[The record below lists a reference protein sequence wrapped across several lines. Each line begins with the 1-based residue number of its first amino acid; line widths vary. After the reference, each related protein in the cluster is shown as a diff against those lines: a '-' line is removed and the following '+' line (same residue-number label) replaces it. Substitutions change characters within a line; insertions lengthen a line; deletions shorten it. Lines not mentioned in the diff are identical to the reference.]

1 MSRVSDNIKKARLDI
16 AMSQKQLA
24 KKLGVSESF
33 VNEIETG
40 RRVLNENT
48 INRIANV
55 LKINLNDINMY
66 DEDAT
71 ENAKEEKVKEQI
83 FVKKDNKKNE
93 PVNELWNDA
102 FGSVIRNVPILN
114 YDMGKVLGT
123 KPMPILSNKIDGF
136 SQDKVAF
143 LNIEDN
149 DMIGYRIC
157 KGDIAFVNLNHEIE
171 NSSICLIEYNSER
184 IIRQIKKLDTSKVLL
199 IKNSGTL
206 KTQTVNPK
214 EIKVLARLI
223 SVEVLLK
230 D

>member
-1 MSRVSDNIKKARLDI
+1 MSRISDNIKKARLDSG
-16 AMSQKQLA
+16 MNQKQLA

-40 RRVLNENT
+40 RRVLNEST

-55 LKINLNDINMY
+55 LMINLNDINMY
-66 DEDAT
+66 DEDA
-71 ENAKEEKVKEQI
+71 KEEKIKEVI
-83 FVKKDNKKNE
+83 PVKKENKKNE

-102 FGSVIRNVPILN
+102 FGSVIRNVPILD
-114 YDMGKVLGT
+114 YELDKVLGT
-123 KPMPILSNKIDGF
+123 KPMPILSNKVNGF

-143 LNIEDN
+143 LKIEDD

-157 KGDIAFVNLNHEIE
+157 KGDVAFINLSHEIE
-171 NSSICLIEYNSER
+171 NSSICLIEHNSER
-184 IIRQIKKLDTSKVLL
+184 IIRQIKKLDSSKILL
-199 IKNSGTL
+199 VKNSGAL
-206 KTQTVNPK
+206 KTETVNPK

>member
-40 RRVLNENT
+40 RRVLNEST

-66 DEDAT
+66 DEDT
-71 ENAKEEKVKEQI
+71 KEEKIKEQI
-83 FVKKDNKKNE
+83 PLKKEKKKNE
-93 PVNELWNDA
+93 PINELWNDA
-102 FGSVIRNVPILN
+102 FGSVIRNVPILD
-114 YDMGKVLGT
+114 YELDKILAT
-123 KPMPILSNKIDGF
+123 RPMPIVANKVNGF

-143 LNIEDN
+143 LKIEDD

-157 KGDIAFVNLNHEIE
+157 KGDIAFINLSHEIE
-171 NSSICLIEYNSER
+171 NSSICLIEHNSEK
-184 IIRQIKKLDTSKVLL
+184 IIRQIKKIDSSKILL

-206 KTQTVNPK
+206 RTETVNPK

>member
-1 MSRVSDNIKKARLDI
+1 MSRISDNIKKARLDI
-16 AMSQKQLA
+16 GMNQKQLA

-40 RRVLNENT
+40 RRVLNEST

-66 DEDAT
+66 DEDP
-71 ENAKEEKVKEQI
+71 KEEKIKEVI
-83 FVKKDNKKNE
+83 PVKKENKKNE
-93 PVNELWNDA
+93 PINELWNDA
-102 FGSVIRNVPILN
+102 FGSVIRNVPVFN
-114 YDMGKVLGT
+114 YELTKALDT
-123 KPMPILSNKIDGF
+123 KPMPIISNKINGF

-143 LNIEDN
+143 LKIEDD

-157 KGDIAFVNLNHEIE
+157 KGDIAFINLSHEIE
-171 NSSICLIEYNSER
+171 NSSICLIEYNCEK
-184 IIRQIKKLDTSKVLL
+184 IIRQIKKLDASKILL

-206 KTQTVNPK
+206 KTQTVSPK

>member
-1 MSRVSDNIKKARLDI
+1 MSRVSDNIKKARLDSG
-16 AMSQKQLA
+16 MNQKQLA

-40 RRVLNENT
+40 RRVLSEST

-66 DEDAT
+66 DEDA
-71 ENAKEEKVKEQI
+71 KEEKIKEVI
-83 FVKKDNKKNE
+83 SVKKESKKNE
-93 PVNELWNDA
+93 PINELWNDA
-102 FGSVIRNVPILN
+102 FGSVIRNVPILDYELKN
-114 YDMGKVLGT
+114 ILDT
-123 KPMPILSNKIDGF
+123 KAMPILSNKINGF

-143 LNIEDN
+143 LKIEDD
-149 DMIGYRIC
+149 DMMGYRIC
-157 KGDIAFVNLNHEIE
+157 KGDIAFINLSHEIE
-171 NSSICLIEYNSER
+171 NSSICLIEHNCEK
-184 IIRQIKKLDTSKVLL
+184 IIRQIKKLDSSKILL

-206 KTQTVNPK
+206 KTETVNPK

-230 D
+230 DV

>member
-1 MSRVSDNIKKARLDI
+1 MSRISDNIKKARVDSG
-16 AMSQKQLA
+16 MNQKQLA

-48 INRIANV
+48 IDRIANV

-66 DEDAT
+66 VEDAKDV
-71 ENAKEEKVKEQI
+71 KEERIREIVP
-83 FVKKDNKKNE
+83 VKKENKKNQ

-102 FGSVIRNVPILN
+102 FGSVIRNVPIFD
-114 YDMGKVLGT
+114 YEIDKVLDT
-123 KPMPILSNKIDGF
+123 KPMPILSNKINGF

-143 LNIEDN
+143 LKIEDD

-157 KGDIAFVNLNHEIE
+157 KGDIAFINLSHEIE
-171 NSSICLIEYNSER
+171 NSSICLIEHNCER
-184 IIRQIKKLDTSKVLL
+184 IIRQIKKLDSSKVLL

-206 KTQTVNPK
+206 KTETVNPK

>member
-1 MSRVSDNIKKARLDI
+1 MSRVSDNIKKARLDSG
-16 AMSQKQLA
+16 MNQKQLA

-33 VNEIETG
+33 VNEIEAG
-40 RRVLNENT
+40 RRVLNEST

-55 LKINLNDINMY
+55 LMINLNDINMY
-66 DEDAT
+66 DEDA
-71 ENAKEEKVKEQI
+71 KEEKIREVI
-83 FVKKDNKKNE
+83 PVKKENKKNE

-102 FGSVIRNVPILN
+102 FGSVIRNVPILDYELKN
-114 YDMGKVLGT
+114 ILAT
-123 KPMPILSNKIDGF
+123 RPMPIISNKINGF

-143 LNIEDN
+143 LKVEDD

-157 KGDIAFVNLNHEIE
+157 KGDIAFINLSHEIE
-171 NSSICLIEYNSER
+171 NSSICLIEHNSEK
-184 IIRQIKKLDTSKVLL
+184 IIRQIKKLDSSKILL

-206 KTQTVNPK
+206 KTETVNPK